1 MGKYDHIPEL
11 TGADNYIPWETQAQ
25 LILTNDDLWCH
36 ITENA
41 NPGDILGTALFL
53 PVTAT
58 PATPTDAEKAA
69 MRTWL
74 INNSK
79 AKTIILCKLAPS
91 IHLLIPR
98 NTSVTAREAWKIL
111 KDHFHRNDVSSQF
124 VIRRHIQALCMKDAH
139 DANNYVGQHI
149 SCRDCLIGMG
159 ASYSD
164 EEAVFNI
171 L

>member
-1 MGKYDHIPEL
+1 
-11 TGADNYIPWETQAQ
+11 
-25 LILTNDDLWCH
+25 
-36 ITENA
+36 
-41 NPGDILGTALFL
+41 
-53 PVTAT
+53 
-58 PATPTDAEKAA
+58 EKAA

-74 INNSK
+74 INDSK

-98 NTSVTAREAWKIL
+98 NTSVTAHEAWKIL
-111 KDHFHRNDVSSQF
+111 KDHFHCNDVSSQF
-124 VIRRHIQALCMKDAH
+124 VIWRCIQALHMKDTH

-149 SCRDCLIGMG
+149 SCRDCLITG

-171 L
+171 LTGLPLSSVW